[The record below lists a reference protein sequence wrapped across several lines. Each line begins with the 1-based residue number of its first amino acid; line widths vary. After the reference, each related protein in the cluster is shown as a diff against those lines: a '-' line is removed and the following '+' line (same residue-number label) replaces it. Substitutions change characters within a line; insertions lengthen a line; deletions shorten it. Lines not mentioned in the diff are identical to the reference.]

1 MSTYLAANTI
11 SAPQGGQDCG
21 YHWIWKQV
29 NGRLSE
35 KSKGSSEVNPGAT
48 LNEGKLK
55 EQM

>member
-35 KSKGSSEVNPGAT
+35 KSKGQLGGEPRSYP
-48 LNEGKLK
+48 
-55 EQM
+55 